1 MTLHQLLRIPCHG
14 KGWEL
19 SILECQNALFIIDE
33 FHAYN
38 AFLTGKMLSTVKI
51 FRTFFGAKFLF
62 MSATIPNFLLEQ
74 ILENVYDGDRSRIIR
89 LDSAY
94 SSDAS
99 VMGRKRH
106 HLICHASE
114 NISQY
119 IGQIESDLEKGMSV
133 LVVVNNVKTCQEIYQ
148 TIDFDDSKKI
158 MLHGGFN
165 QRSRR
170 KIERF
175 VTNTEKNLRPQL
187 LVATQAVEVSLDI
200 DYNTAYIENAPI
212 DSLIQRLGRVN
223 RGGKLV
229 DYSGNKKNGKCA
241 SF

>member
-1 MTLHQLLRIPCHG
+1 
-14 KGWEL
+14 
-19 SILECQNALFIIDE
+19 
-33 FHAYN
+33 
-38 AFLTGKMLSTVKI
+38 
-51 FRTFFGAKFLF
+51 
-62 MSATIPNFLLEQ
+62 
-74 ILENVYDGDRSRIIR
+74 
-89 LDSAY
+89 
-94 SSDAS
+94 
-99 VMGRKRH
+99 
-106 HLICHASE
+106 
-114 NISQY
+114 
-119 IGQIESDLEKGMSV
+119 
-133 LVVVNNVKTCQEIYQ
+133 
-148 TIDFDDSKKI
+148 

-229 DYSGNKKNGKCA
+229 DYSGNKIR
-241 SF
+241 